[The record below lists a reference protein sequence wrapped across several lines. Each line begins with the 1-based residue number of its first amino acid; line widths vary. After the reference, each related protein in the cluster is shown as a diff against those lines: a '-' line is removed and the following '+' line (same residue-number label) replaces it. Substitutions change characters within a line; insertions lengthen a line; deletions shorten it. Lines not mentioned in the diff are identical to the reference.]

1 MSSGNGSV
9 SIGSERRGVF
19 LGYLSLFGSVSTLL
33 CCALPS
39 LLVLFGLGASVAS
52 ALSFM
57 PWLVS
62 LSRHKIVVFGIAG
75 SLIALSLVNS
85 YLIAPRYRADA
96 CDPADPSCGRA
107 SRLSAIVLW
116 VSASLYAI
124 GFLTAFVL
132 GPVIGWID
140 RS

>member
-1 MSSGNGSV
+1 MTTTAAAPG
-9 SIGSERRGVF
+9 RRGAF
-19 LGYLSLFGSVSTLL
+19 LGYLSLFGSVGTLL

-39 LLVLFGLGASVAS
+39 LLVLFGLGGSVAS

-62 LSRHKIVVFGIAG
+62 VSRRKMIVFGLSG
-75 SLIALSLVNS
+75 GLIFLSFLNF
-85 YLIAPRYRADA
+85 YWIAPRYRGEA
-96 CDPADPSCGRA
+96 CEPADPSCGRA

-116 VSASLYAI
+116 TSAAIYAI

-132 GPVIGWID
+132 GPLLGWMD
-140 RS
+140 RT

>member
-1 MSSGNGSV
+1 MTTTAAATG
-9 SIGSERRGVF
+9 RRGTF

-62 LSRHKIVVFGIAG
+62 VSRHKMIVFGVSG
-75 SLIALSLVNS
+75 GLILLSFLNF
-85 YLIAPRYRADA
+85 YWIAPRFRGQA
-96 CDPADPSCGRA
+96 CDPGDPSCGRA
-107 SRLSAIVLW
+107 SRFSAIVLW
-116 VSASLYAI
+116 ASAAIYAI

-132 GPVIGWID
+132 GPLIGWMD
-140 RS
+140 RR